1 MNIKAPKGTK
11 DILPA
16 DSYKWQ
22 FIEDNFS
29 KMAREFGYGE
39 IRTPM
44 FENTALFKRSVG
56 ETSDIVQ
63 KEMYTFNDMGKRS
76 LTLKPEG
83 TSPAVRAF
91 SCSTDVRAIK
101 PHKYYYDTPCFRYEN
116 TQEGRYREFHQF
128 GVEIFGSDSMLSDA
142 EVIALADSFLRKMGI
157 DDLELRIN
165 SVGCKECR
173 PVYRKALQDYLMP
186 NFYKLSDDS
195 KKRFETN
202 PMRILDSKEE
212 CDKELVENAP
222 TILDYLCDDC
232 RKAFTEIKLL
242 LDEMNIAYIVDSGI
256 VRGLDYYTKTAFEFI
271 SKRLGSQGTVCGGG
285 RYDHLVK
292 EIGGQD
298 LTGVGFG
305 MGKER
310 LLMLMSENG
319 HNFGGIYKP
328 DYFVAFVSD
337 EARLYAINLVNALRN
352 SGKSAVIDVCE
363 RKLKSQMKLADKV
376 DAKYS
381 IIIGEDEINSNKLT
395 IKDMT
400 TGNQIKVDRNELLE
414 VYIKY

>member
-44 FENTALFKRSVG
+44 FESTALFKRSVG

-232 RKAFTEIKLL
+232 RKAFTDIKLL

-298 LTGVGFG
+298 LTGVGFA

-319 HNFGGIYKP
+319 HDFGGIYKP

-352 SGKSAVIDVCE
+352 SGKSAIIDVCE

-376 DAKYS
+376 DAKHS

-400 TGNQIKVDRNELLE
+400 TGNQIKVDRNELLK
-414 VYIKY
+414 V

>member
-63 KEMYTFNDMGKRS
+63 KEMYTFNDMGQRS

-83 TSPAVRAF
+83 TSPTVRAF

-232 RKAFTEIKLL
+232 RKAFTDIKLL

-400 TGNQIKVDRNELLE
+400 TGNQIKVDKNELLE
-414 VYIKY
+414 V

>member
-232 RKAFTEIKLL
+232 RKAFTDIKLL

-319 HNFGGIYKP
+319 HDFGGIYKP

-352 SGKSAVIDVCE
+352 SGKSAIIDVCE

-400 TGNQIKVDRNELLE
+400 TGNQIKVDRNELLR
-414 VYIKY
+414 V

>member
-63 KEMYTFNDMGKRS
+63 KEMYTFNDMGQRS

-232 RKAFTEIKLL
+232 RKAFTDIKLL

-319 HNFGGIYKP
+319 HDFGGIYKP

-400 TGNQIKVDRNELLE
+400 TGNQIKVDKNELLE
-414 VYIKY
+414 V

>member
-16 DSYKWQ
+16 DSNKWQ

-63 KEMYTFNDMGKRS
+63 KEMYTFNDMGQRS

-232 RKAFTEIKLL
+232 RKAFTDIKLL

-298 LTGVGFG
+298 LTGVGFA

-400 TGNQIKVDRNELLE
+400 TGNQIKVDKNELLE
-414 VYIKY
+414 V

>member
-22 FIEDNFS
+22 FIENNFS

-101 PHKYYYDTPCFRYEN
+101 PHKYYYDIPCFRYEN

-142 EVIALADSFLRKMGI
+142 EVIALADSFLSKMGI

-173 PVYRKALQDYLMP
+173 PVYRKALQDYLLP

-232 RKAFTEIKLL
+232 KKAFNDIKLL
-242 LDEMNIAYIVDSGI
+242 LDEMNIDYIVDSGI

-319 HNFGGIYKP
+319 HDFGGIYKP

-352 SGKSAVIDVCE
+352 SGKSAIIDVCE

-381 IIIGEDEINSNKLT
+381 IIIGEDEINTNTLT
-395 IKDMT
+395 VKDMT

-414 VYIKY
+414 V

>member
-63 KEMYTFNDMGKRS
+63 KEMYTFNDMGQRS

-101 PHKYYYDTPCFRYEN
+101 PHKYYYDIPCFRYEN

-232 RKAFTEIKLL
+232 RKAFTDIKLL

-319 HNFGGIYKP
+319 HDFGGIYKP

-352 SGKSAVIDVCE
+352 SGKSAIIDVCE
-363 RKLKSQMKLADKV
+363 RKIKSQMKLADKV

-400 TGNQIKVDRNELLE
+400 TGNQIKVDRNELLK
-414 VYIKY
+414 V

>member
-44 FENTALFKRSVG
+44 FESTALFKRSVG
-56 ETSDIVQ
+56 ETSDIAQ

-232 RKAFTEIKLL
+232 RKAFTDIKLL

-363 RKLKSQMKLADKV
+363 RKLKSQMKLADRV

-400 TGNQIKVDRNELLE
+400 TGNQIKVDKNELLE
-414 VYIKY
+414 V

>member
-101 PHKYYYDTPCFRYEN
+101 PHKYYYDIPCFRYEN

-232 RKAFTEIKLL
+232 RKAFTDIKLL

-352 SGKSAVIDVCE
+352 SGKSAIIDVCE

-376 DAKYS
+376 DAKCS

-414 VYIKY
+414 V

>member
-186 NFYKLSDDS
+186 NFYKLSYDS

-232 RKAFTEIKLL
+232 RKAFTDIKLL

-319 HNFGGIYKP
+319 HDFGGIYKP

-352 SGKSAVIDVCE
+352 SGKSAVIDLCE

-414 VYIKY
+414 V

>member
-63 KEMYTFNDMGKRS
+63 KEMYTFNDMGQRS
-76 LTLKPEG
+76 LTLKTEG

-232 RKAFTEIKLL
+232 RKAFTDIKLL

-310 LLMLMSENG
+310 LLILMSENG

-400 TGNQIKVDRNELLE
+400 TGNQIKVDKNELLE
-414 VYIKY
+414 V

>member
-101 PHKYYYDTPCFRYEN
+101 PHKYYYDIPCFRYEN

-232 RKAFTEIKLL
+232 RKAFTDIKLL

-310 LLMLMSENG
+310 LLMLMSEKG

-328 DYFVAFVSD
+328 DYFVAFVSAQ
-337 EARLYAINLVNALRN
+337 ARLYAINLVNALRN
-352 SGKSAVIDVCE
+352 SGKSAIIDVCE

-400 TGNQIKVDRNELLE
+400 TGNQIKVDRNELLK
-414 VYIKY
+414 V

>member
-11 DILPA
+11 DILPV

-232 RKAFTEIKLL
+232 RKAFTDIKLL

-319 HNFGGIYKP
+319 HDFGGIYKP
-328 DYFVAFVSD
+328 DYFVAFVSAQ
-337 EARLYAINLVNALRN
+337 ARLYAINLVNALRN
-352 SGKSAVIDVCE
+352 SGKSAIIDVCE

-400 TGNQIKVDRNELLE
+400 TGNQIKVDRNELLK
-414 VYIKY
+414 V

>member
-29 KMAREFGYGE
+29 KMAKEFGYGE

-232 RKAFTEIKLL
+232 RKAFTDIKLL

-298 LTGVGFG
+298 LTGVGFA

-337 EARLYAINLVNALRN
+337 EARLYATNLVNALRN
-352 SGKSAVIDVCE
+352 SGKSAIIDVCE

-376 DAKYS
+376 DVKYS

-414 VYIKY
+414 V

>member
-173 PVYRKALQDYLMP
+173 PVYRKALQDYLLP

-232 RKAFTEIKLL
+232 RKAFTDIRLL

-271 SKRLGSQGTVCGGG
+271 SKRLGAQGTVCGGG

-298 LTGVGFG
+298 LTGVGFA

-328 DYFVAFVSD
+328 DYFVAFLSD

-352 SGKSAVIDVCE
+352 SGKSAIIDVCE

-400 TGNQIKVDRNELLE
+400 TGNQIKVDRNELFE
-414 VYIKY
+414 V

>member
-63 KEMYTFNDMGKRS
+63 KEMYTFNDMGQRS

-232 RKAFTEIKLL
+232 RKAFTDIKLL

-319 HNFGGIYKP
+319 HDFGGIYKP

-352 SGKSAVIDVCE
+352 SGKSAIIDVCE

-400 TGNQIKVDRNELLE
+400 TGNQIKVDRNELLK
-414 VYIKY
+414 V

>member
-142 EVIALADSFLRKMGI
+142 EVIALADSFFRKMGI

-232 RKAFTEIKLL
+232 RKAFTDIKLL

-319 HNFGGIYKP
+319 HDFGGIYKP
-328 DYFVAFVSD
+328 DYFVAFVSAQ
-337 EARLYAINLVNALRN
+337 ARLYAINLVNALRN
-352 SGKSAVIDVCE
+352 SGKSAIIDVCE

-400 TGNQIKVDRNELLE
+400 TGNQIKVDRNELLK
-414 VYIKY
+414 V

>member
-101 PHKYYYDTPCFRYEN
+101 PHKYYYDIPCFRYEN

-232 RKAFTEIKLL
+232 RKAFTDIKLL

-319 HNFGGIYKP
+319 HDFGGIYKP

-352 SGKSAVIDVCE
+352 SGKSAIIDVCE

-400 TGNQIKVDRNELLE
+400 TGNQIKVDRNELLK
-414 VYIKY
+414 V

>member
-63 KEMYTFNDMGKRS
+63 KEMYTFNDMGQRS

-232 RKAFTEIKLL
+232 RKAFTDIKLL

-400 TGNQIKVDRNELLE
+400 TGNQIKVDKNELLE
-414 VYIKY
+414 V

>member
-128 GVEIFGSDSMLSDA
+128 GVEIFGSDSMISDA

-232 RKAFTEIKLL
+232 RKAFTDIKLL

-319 HNFGGIYKP
+319 HDFGGIYKP

-352 SGKSAVIDVCE
+352 SGKSAIIDVCE

-414 VYIKY
+414 V

>member
-44 FENTALFKRSVG
+44 FESTALFKRSVG

-101 PHKYYYDTPCFRYEN
+101 PHKYYYDIPCFRYEN

-232 RKAFTEIKLL
+232 RKAFTDIKLL

-400 TGNQIKVDRNELLE
+400 TGNQIKVDKNELLE
-414 VYIKY
+414 V

>member
-44 FENTALFKRSVG
+44 FESTALFKRSVG

-101 PHKYYYDTPCFRYEN
+101 PHKYYYDIPCFRYEN

-232 RKAFTEIKLL
+232 RKAFTDIKLL

-305 MGKER
+305 LGKER

-414 VYIKY
+414 V

>member
-101 PHKYYYDTPCFRYEN
+101 PHKYYYDIPCFRYEN

-232 RKAFTEIKLL
+232 RKAFTDIKLL

-363 RKLKSQMKLADKV
+363 RKLKSQMKLADRV

-400 TGNQIKVDRNELLE
+400 TGNQIKVDKNELLE
-414 VYIKY
+414 V

>member
-63 KEMYTFNDMGKRS
+63 KEMYTFNDMGQRS

-101 PHKYYYDTPCFRYEN
+101 PHKYYYDIPCFRYEN

-232 RKAFTEIKLL
+232 RKAFTDIKLL

-310 LLMLMSENG
+310 LIMLMSENG

-400 TGNQIKVDRNELLE
+400 TGNQIKVDKNELLE
-414 VYIKY
+414 V

>member
-101 PHKYYYDTPCFRYEN
+101 PHKYYYDIPCFRYEN

-232 RKAFTEIKLL
+232 RKAFTDIKLL

-319 HNFGGIYKP
+319 HDFGGIYKP

-352 SGKSAVIDVCE
+352 SGKSAIIDVCE

-400 TGNQIKVDRNELLE
+400 TGNQIKVDRNELLR
-414 VYIKY
+414 V

>member
-63 KEMYTFNDMGKRS
+63 KEMYTFNDMGQRS

-83 TSPAVRAF
+83 TSPTVRAF

-101 PHKYYYDTPCFRYEN
+101 PHKYYYDIPCFRYEN

-232 RKAFTEIKLL
+232 RKAFTDIKLL

-400 TGNQIKVDRNELLE
+400 TGNQIKVDKNELLE
-414 VYIKY
+414 V

>member
-63 KEMYTFNDMGKRS
+63 KEMYTFNDMGQRS
-76 LTLKPEG
+76 LTLKAEG

-232 RKAFTEIKLL
+232 RKAFTDIKLL

-400 TGNQIKVDRNELLE
+400 TGNQIKVDKNELLE
-414 VYIKY
+414 V

>member
-232 RKAFTEIKLL
+232 RKAFTDIKLL

-298 LTGVGFG
+298 LTGVGFA

-376 DAKYS
+376 ADSRLQQGRSHAP
-381 IIIGEDEINSNKLT
+381 GR
-395 IKDMT
+395 
-400 TGNQIKVDRNELLE
+400 G
-414 VYIKY
+414 

>member
-101 PHKYYYDTPCFRYEN
+101 PHKYYYDIPCFRYEN

-232 RKAFTEIKLL
+232 RKAFTDIKLL

-352 SGKSAVIDVCE
+352 SGKSAIIDVCE

-400 TGNQIKVDRNELLE
+400 TGNQIKVDRNELLK
-414 VYIKY
+414 V

>member
-232 RKAFTEIKLL
+232 RKAFTDIKLL

-400 TGNQIKVDRNELLE
+400 TGNQIKVDKNELLK
-414 VYIKY
+414 V

>member
-56 ETSDIVQ
+56 ETSDIAQ

-186 NFYKLSDDS
+186 NFYKLSYDS

-232 RKAFTEIKLL
+232 RKAFTDIKLL

-319 HNFGGIYKP
+319 HDFGGIYKP

-352 SGKSAVIDVCE
+352 SGKSAVIDLCE

-414 VYIKY
+414 V

>member
-232 RKAFTEIKLL
+232 RKAFTDIKLL

-352 SGKSAVIDVCE
+352 SGKSAIIDVCE

-414 VYIKY
+414 V

>member
-76 LTLKPEG
+76 LTLKTEG

-232 RKAFTEIKLL
+232 RKAFTDIKLL

-352 SGKSAVIDVCE
+352 SGKSAIIDVCE

-414 VYIKY
+414 V

>member
-232 RKAFTEIKLL
+232 RKAFTDIKLL

-298 LTGVGFG
+298 LTGVGFA

-400 TGNQIKVDRNELLE
+400 TGNQIKVDKNELLK
-414 VYIKY
+414 V

>member
-44 FENTALFKRSVG
+44 FENTALFERSVG

-63 KEMYTFNDMGKRS
+63 KEMYTFNDMGQRS

-101 PHKYYYDTPCFRYEN
+101 PHKYYYDIPCFRYEN

-232 RKAFTEIKLL
+232 RKAFTDIKLL

-363 RKLKSQMKLADKV
+363 RKLKSQMKLADRV

-400 TGNQIKVDRNELLE
+400 TGNQIKVDKNELLE
-414 VYIKY
+414 V

>member
-232 RKAFTEIKLL
+232 RKAFTDIKLL

-400 TGNQIKVDRNELLE
+400 TGNQIKVDRNELLK
-414 VYIKY
+414 V

>member
-101 PHKYYYDTPCFRYEN
+101 PHKYYYDIPCFRYEN

-232 RKAFTEIKLL
+232 RKAFTDIKLL

-400 TGNQIKVDRNELLE
+400 TGNQIKVDRNELLK
-414 VYIKY
+414 V